1 MIVLEKHIVPIGEYH
16 IRLQEY
22 AGIIFEK
29 LQTRSALK
37 KAISKKTILIDGEIA
52 ATGNWIKSGQV
63 IELIATDSTSKKV
76 FSATITCRI

>member
-1 MIVLEKHIVPIGEYH
+1 MIVLEKHIVPIGEYQ

-22 AGIIFEK
+22 AGNIFEK

-52 ATGNWIKSGQV
+52 ATSNWIKSGQV
-63 IELIATDSTSKKV
+63 IELIASEAAVKKV
-76 FSATITCRI
+76 FQLQLSISI